1 MSSISVNKVM
11 LLGRLGADPEL
22 RFTAEG
28 KPILSFRM
36 ATTEVWTDRSG
47 RKQERTEWHRV
58 VFWKKTAEQLA
69 RILHRGGRAFVEGTL
84 RNREWHDRDGTKRIT
99 TEVHADYIIALD
111 RKPRQ
116 PDPYEGGSYADDDE
130 IPF

>member
-1 MSSISVNKVM
+1 MSISVNKVM

-28 KPILSFRM
+28 NPILSFRM
-36 ATTEVWTDRSG
+36 ATTEAWTDRSG
-47 RKQERTEWHRV
+47 QKNEKTEWHRV

-69 RILHRGGRAFVEGTL
+69 RILLKGGRAFVEGTL
-84 RNREWHDRDGTKRIT
+84 RTREWQDRDGSKRTT
-99 TEVHADYIIALD
+99 TEIHADYIIAVD

-116 PDPYEGGSYADDDE
+116 SDPNERGSYADDDP

>member
-1 MSSISVNKVM
+1 MISVNKVM

-22 RFTAEG
+22 RYSAEG
-28 KPILSFRM
+28 NPILTFRM
-36 ATTEVWTDRSG
+36 ATTEAWTDRSG

-58 VFWKKTAEQLA
+58 VFWKKTATQLA
-69 RILHRGGRAFVEGTL
+69 EILHKGGRAFVEGTL
-84 RNREWHDRDGTKRIT
+84 RNREWHDRDGTKRTT
-99 TEVHADYIIALD
+99 TEVHADYIIAVD

-116 PDPYEGGSYADDDE
+116 SDPYEGGSYADDDDE

>member
-36 ATTEVWTDRSG
+36 ATTEAWTDRG
-47 RKQERTEWHRV
+47 GQKQERTEWHRI
-58 VFWKKTAEQLA
+58 VFWKKTATQLA
-69 RILHRGGRAFVEGTL
+69 EILHKGGRAFVEGTL
-84 RNREWHDRDGTKRIT
+84 RTREWQDRDGNKHTT
-99 TEVHADYIIALD
+99 TEVHADYVIALD
-111 RKPRQ
+111 RRKSD
-116 PDPYEGGSYADDDE
+116 PDEGGSYANDDD